1 MTFEERVKEYIE
13 HDIKASKEL
22 HEAHEKEKAEKEYKK
37 LRLATMYG
45 IFALTDDSVLKQEL
59 VKACADRIAK
69 VLSEHKA
76 VYIDTDALVKATE
89 GMEDT
94 IEQVTKKAINWV
106 YGTGCTGG
114 LHLDPENRIKK
125 LQELNETLFS
135 KVAELNQNLALS
147 RKQSAERAERLEAK
161 QNKIVKQAHQLEQLG
176 AKVKTLQAQFDN
188 ADKLLTLKQK
198 QCNDLLLERNELDRK
213 IKSEAVHVPTLM
225 MMQEELN
232 EKNEKI
238 AQLYCENKKLKDMI
252 ARMRENINI
261 ALNTPYNE
269 EKGGYDE

>member
-1 MTFEERVKEYIE
+1 
-13 HDIKASKEL
+13 
-22 HEAHEKEKAEKEYKK
+22 
-37 LRLATMYG
+37 MYG
-45 IFALTDDSVLKQEL
+45 IFALPDDSVLKQEL

-94 IEQVTKKAINWV
+94 IEQVTKKAINGV
-106 YGTGCTGG
+106 YGTDCTGG

-161 QNKIVKQAHQLEQLG
+161 QNKIVKQAHQLEHLG

-188 ADKLLTLKQK
+188 ADQLLTIKQK
-198 QCNDLLLERNELDRK
+198 QCVELLKERDSLEERLRALSPFEST
-213 IKSEAVHVPTLM
+213 I
-225 MMQEELN
+225 EELKG
-232 EKNEKI
+232 ELQERNEKI

-252 ARMRENINI
+252 ARMRENIKT

>member
-1 MTFEERVKEYIE
+1 MTFEERVKEYLE
-13 HDIKASKEL
+13 QGTKATKEL
-22 HEAHEKEKAEKEYKK
+22 HEAYEKEKAEKECKK

-45 IFALTDDSVLKQEL
+45 IFALSNDSVLKQEL

-76 VYIDTDALVKATE
+76 VYIDTDAIVKATE

-94 IEQVTKKAINWV
+94 IEQVTKKAINGV

-161 QNKIVKQAHQLEQLG
+161 QNKIVKQAHQLEHLG

-188 ADKLLTLKQK
+188 ADQLLTIKQK
-198 QCNDLLLERNELDRK
+198 QCVELLKERDSLEERLRALSPFESTIEELKGELQERNEK
-213 IKSEAVHVPTLM
+213 V
-225 MMQEELN
+225 
-232 EKNEKI
+232 

-252 ARMRENINI
+252 SHINDQLN
-261 ALNTPYNE
+261 ALCKALFNMLP
-269 EKGGYDE
+269 

>member
-1 MTFEERVKEYIE
+1 MTFEERAKEYLE
-13 HDIKASKEL
+13 QDIKATKEL
-22 HEAHEKEKAEKEYKK
+22 HEAYEKEKAEKEYKK

-45 IFALTDDSVLKQEL
+45 IFALPNDSVLKQEL
-59 VKACADRIAK
+59 VKACAERIAK

-94 IEQVTKKAINWV
+94 IEQVTKKAINGV
-106 YGTGCTGG
+106 YGTGCIGG

-135 KVAELNQNLALS
+135 KVAELNQHLALS
-147 RKQSAERAERLEAK
+147 RKQCAERAERLEAK

-225 MMQEELN
+225 MMQEELK

-252 ARMRENINI
+252 ARMRENIET